1 MADDKRREDRQQLLD
16 AASLGLMFPLSIA
29 IGFGWGW
36 AMDKYLFHTWPWLTA
51 IFTVF
56 GIIAA
61 FINLFRTGMGGNGT
75 SGNAD
80 KQP

>member
-1 MADDKRREDRQQLLD
+1 MARDNNRQQLLE
-16 AASLGLMFPLSIA
+16 AASLGLMFPIAIA

-36 AMDKYLFHTWPWLTA
+36 WMDRKLFHTWPWLTI
-51 IFTVF
+51 IFTAF

-61 FINLFRTGMGGNGT
+61 FINLFRTGMGSNGT
-75 SGNAD
+75 SGDAD